1 MTKES
6 KFSLAEI
13 WVVFAMFA
21 MMVTA
26 VWQVMCYMKD
36 ILQEDIAVISI
47 QITKVEGKVEI
58 LSENFQNYKDE
69 QRVNFC
75 DEQSK
80 DKSYAKKEE
89 N

>member
-1 MTKES
+1 MELKMTKES

-69 QRVNFC
+69 QRVDFC
-75 DEQSK
+75 D
-80 DKSYAKKEE
+80 
-89 N
+89 